1 MPSSGRIS
9 RPTSTIGQATNT
21 STNSTAAKYGSA
33 ASPCGE
39 RFKATAINLIIASLL
54 SKLRL
59 GSTDAR
65 QAKNH
70 NLEAAAIEI
79 RMRATRRMDQMRQG
93 QKATLGFNR
102 GAQGVGTKV
111 AG

>member
-1 MPSSGRIS
+1 
-9 RPTSTIGQATNT
+9 
-21 STNSTAAKYGSA
+21 
-33 ASPCGE
+33 
-39 RFKATAINLIIASLL
+39 
-54 SKLRL
+54 
-59 GSTDAR
+59 
-65 QAKNH
+65 
-70 NLEAAAIEI
+70 LEAAAIEI